1 MSIRKHLRLVFALA
15 AAAAVLGFTAAPAS
29 ASDDGECKPPCFK
42 HPITGQLICG
52 HPCP

>member
-1 MSIRKHLRLVFALA
+1 MSIRKHLRLAIALA
-15 AAAAVLGFTAAPAS
+15 AAAAALSFTVTPAS
-29 ASDDGECKPPCFK
+29 AFEEGECKPPCFK

>member
-1 MSIRKHLRLVFALA
+1 MSTRKHLPFAFVLA
-15 AAAAVLGFTAAPAS
+15 AAAAVLSFTVAPAS
-29 ASDDGECKPPCFK
+29 ASGECKPPCFK